1 MRTSGSRGFTLM
13 EIALAVS
20 IVAVMGT
27 LTWGSL
33 SQSFDAYET
42 VKDIDQRYHNV
53 RVAMNRMSR
62 EIAMAFLTQ
71 PGRDFGKEQMW
82 KTAFVGKSGSDF
94 AELQFTSFA
103 HEVLREDAKES
114 DQCEIG
120 YTVERD
126 EEDREKRNLVRRV
139 DPRIDREPEKG
150 GPVAVLAEDIKK
162 LKFRYF
168 DPKDD
173 DWTDEWSTDKPEHQG
188 RLPTLVEITL
198 VVDDESGK
206 EVSFV
211 TKTRIHMNTALP
223 KF

>member
-1 MRTSGSRGFTLM
+1 VTRSSARGFTLM

-20 IVAVMGT
+20 IIAIMGT

-62 EIAMAFLTQ
+62 EISMAFLTQ
-71 PGRDFGKEQMW
+71 PGRDFGREPMW
-82 KTAFVGKSGSDF
+82 KTVFVGKAGSDY

-103 HEVLREDAKES
+103 HVVLREDAKES
-114 DQCEIG
+114 DQSEIG

-126 EEDREKRNLVRRV
+126 EENREQRNLVRRE

-150 GPVAVLAEDIKK
+150 GTIAVLSEGVKK

-173 DWTDEWSTDKPEHQG
+173 DWTDEWNTEKPEQLN
-188 RLPTLVEITL
+188 RLPTIVEITL
-198 VVDDESGK
+198 VVEDEGGK
-206 EVSFV
+206 DLTFV
-211 TKTRIHMNTALP
+211 TKTRINMPTALP